1 MDATKQSPL
10 SSFRSKKLLR
20 SPAPSDRKVSDPNP
34 DPLSVKTPGK
44 PADPPRRLRNRGV
57 ALSIADIRNAA
68 LKLRERGSDP
78 APSTDPVSRPDEEEV
93 AKPKKSAAAE
103 IKLPEKYELL
113 DIFFNSLDCSI
124 RLIQFRGSTTTF
136 TNITSVIK
144 TLTERKFTYS
154 HLAQLKFLMPEA
166 IVLEKYLQ
174 HDEHTSCMKPDLRIT
189 LVAEAIN
196 SKGKSN
202 FHSGNLKRRRVFR
215 NRLVDFFKSHPEGD
229 EVPEEV
235 LPEPFSWSKEN
246 ISANS
251 AQPSGT
257 ASMGERQGVA
267 FSGLP
272 VRASILP
279 PSFKRSFSQRVSGH
293 QVEKLKQEVIIS
305 AHPSVNSEAKFSGS
319 SSGKEISDVARD
331 SASETCSSYEASID
345 SKTLYAFPE
354 TPVKCVYPVEDED
367 ECSNGVASV
376 LKTPVGMASTPAKL
390 MSAMPTLKP
399 TKRRYMS
406 PDNSSCITP
415 NKLVRRPPPN
425 RPLKFET
432 PVKKNLKVD
441 DNEFGRRGNSS
452 TPDDIYGI
460 LSQSL
465 IQSIQ
470 EKERLSLEQD
480 PAISQAIRRR
490 EIIACLPKLFHKVC
504 TYLQSMRRSVLTKEE
519 LMQILISQPGVVD
532 KREVEEQLRLLQ
544 ELAPEWI
551 YEKSA
556 FSGDLLL
563 CSSVPSI
570 LSCSVNKISSAEA
583 IWTRL
588 SKAI

>member
-1 MDATKQSPL
+1 MDATKQ
-10 SSFRSKKLLR
+10 

-44 PADPPRRLRNRGV
+44 PADSPRRLRNRGV
-57 ALSIADIRNAA
+57 ALSIADIRKAA

-93 AKPKKSAAAE
+93 AKLKNAAAAE
-103 IKLPEKYELL
+103 IELPEKSARKNNLCFPFYKSVLRMYCGYFLNKFLEIYCL
-113 DIFFNSLDCSI
+113 DLSI
-124 RLIQFRGSTTTF
+124 RLLQLNGSATTF
-136 TNITSVIK
+136 TNISSKIE
-144 TLTERKFTYS
+144 TLTDRSFTYS

-166 IVLEKYLQ
+166 IVLEKNLQ
-174 HDEHTSCMKPDLRIT
+174 HDERTNCMKPILRIT
-189 LVAEAIN
+189 LHAEAIK
-196 SKGKSN
+196 SKGESN
-202 FHSGNLKRRRVFR
+202 SHSVNLKLREAFR
-215 NRLVDFFKSHPEGD
+215 SRLVDFFKSHPEGD

-235 LPEPFSWSKEN
+235 LPEPFNWSKEN

-272 VRASILP
+272 VGASILP
-279 PSFKRSFSQRVSGH
+279 PSFKRSFSQWVSGH

-319 SSGKEISDVARD
+319 SSGKEISEVARD

-354 TPVKCVYPVEDED
+354 TPVKCVNPVEDED

-390 MSAMPTLKP
+390 MSATPTLKP
-399 TKRRYMS
+399 TKRCYMS
-406 PDNSSCITP
+406 PDNSSCIRP

-425 RPLKFET
+425 RSLKFET

-441 DNEFGRRGNSS
+441 DNEFGGRGNSS

-460 LSQSL
+460 LSPL

-470 EKERLSLEQD
+470 EKERPASLEQD

-490 EIIACLPKLFHKVC
+490 KIIACLPKLFHK
-504 TYLQSMRRSVLTKEE
+504 
-519 LMQILISQPGVVD
+519 
-532 KREVEEQLRLLQ
+532 VEEQLRLLQ

-556 FSGDLLL
+556 FSGDLL
-563 CSSVPSI
+563 C
-570 LSCSVNKISSAEA
+570 VNEISSPEA
-583 IWTRL
+583 MWTRL

>member
-1 MDATKQSPL
+1 MDATKQSSL
-10 SSFRSKKLLR
+10 SSFKSKKLLR

-44 PADPPRRLRNRGV
+44 PVDPPRRLRNRGV
-57 ALSIADIRNAA
+57 ALSIADIRKAA

-93 AKPKKSAAAE
+93 AKPKKSAASE
-103 IKLPEKYELL
+103 IKLPE
-113 DIFFNSLDCSI
+113 NLDCSI
-124 RLIQFRGSTTTF
+124 RLLQLKGSATTF
-136 TNITSVIK
+136 TNISSQIE
-144 TLTERKFTYS
+144 TLTERRFTYS

-174 HDEHTSCMKPDLRIT
+174 HDERTSCMKPDLRIT
-189 LVAEAIN
+189 LDAEAIK

-202 FHSGNLKRRRVFR
+202 SHSGNLKLRKVFR
-215 NRLVDFFKSHPEGD
+215 SRLVDFFKSHPEGD

-235 LPEPFSWSKEN
+235 LLEPFSRPKEN

-279 PSFKRSFSQRVSGH
+279 PSFKRSFSQRVSDH
-293 QVEKLKQEVIIS
+293 QVEKLKQEFIIS
-305 AHPSVNSEAKFSGS
+305 AHPSVNSEDKFAGS
-319 SSGKEISDVARD
+319 SSGKEISEVARG
-331 SASETCSSYEASID
+331 SASETCFSYEASMD
-345 SKTLYAFPE
+345 CKTLNTFPE
-354 TPVKCVYPVEDED
+354 TPVKCVNPVEDED

-390 MSAMPTLKP
+390 MSATPTLKP
-399 TKRRYMS
+399 TKRCYMS
-406 PDNSSCITP
+406 PEKSLCTTP

-432 PVKKNLKVD
+432 PVKKNLKID
-441 DNEFGRRGNSS
+441 DNEFCRRGNSS
-452 TPDDIYGI
+452 TRDDIFGI
-460 LSQSL
+460 LPQSV

-470 EKERLSLEQD
+470 EKERLASLEQD

-490 EIIACLPKLFHKVC
+490 KMIACLPKLFDKV
-504 TYLQSMRRSVLTKEE
+504 YFYFQSIRRSVITKEE
-519 LMQILISQPGVVD
+519 LMQILISQLDVVD

-556 FSGDLLL
+556 MSGDLLL
-563 CSSVPSI
+563 C
-570 LSCSVNKISSAEA
+570 VNKISSAEA
-583 IWTRL
+583 MRTRL
-588 SKAI
+588 SEAI